1 MCPDSCIVSN
11 VAMKLPL
18 IFEDIHMKTFTLD
31 QIRVAFQKSVYA
43 EFKDTDNDQRQSGY
57 IHMIIGG
64 ERLSCKAFHWSRSAE
79 QINKRAKAKS
89 KKPSEI
95 YPHFV
100 MGDVDRDM
108 LDAMERMVFA
118 TGAEGKVG
126 DGSTSHDQAF
136 DNRETA

>member
-1 MCPDSCIVSN
+1 
-11 VAMKLPL
+11 
-18 IFEDIHMKTFTLD
+18 MKTFTLD

-43 EFKDTDNDQRQSGY
+43 EFKDTDSDQRQSGY

-64 ERLSCKAFHWSRSAE
+64 ERLSAKAFHWSRSAE
-79 QINKRAKAKS
+79 QINKRAKTKG

-95 YPHFV
+95 YPYFV

-108 LDAMERMVFA
+108 LDAMERIVFA
-118 TGAEGKVG
+118 EGAEGNVG

-136 DNRETA
+136 DNREVAA